1 MSMMNIVLNGEPYS
15 LEEGCCLEQLLQILD
30 LERRRIAVEVNQEIV
45 PRSQYGQYQ
54 IQSEDAVEI
63 VAAIGGG

>member
-1 MSMMNIVLNGEPYS
+1 MMKIVLNGEPYS
-15 LEEGCCLEQLLQILD
+15 VEEGSCLDKLLRTLQLEQ
-30 LERRRIAVEVNQEIV
+30 RRIAVEVNQEIV

-54 IQSEDAVEI
+54 IQSEDAIEI